1 MKKASIFMLVLVC
14 ATLVVAATPCS
25 ASGGQEK
32 AKPQRWHGLVVRT
45 SEDGMVLT
53 VRRGTI
59 EKAIHVNE
67 DTRWSEQKGSETV
80 DIEKS
85 EVKDGDDVI
94 CLGTLDD
101 KGEFVAT
108 RVDKRLPQ

>member
-25 ASGGQEK
+25 ASGGQQKGKE
-32 AKPQRWHGLVVRT
+32 QRWHGLVVRT

-53 VRRGTI
+53 VRRGAI
-59 EKAIHVNE
+59 EKAIHVTE
-67 DTRWSEQKGSETV
+67 DTKWTRQEGNSTV

-94 CLGTLDD
+94 CLGMIGE

-108 RVDKRLPQ
+108 RVDKQLPK